1 MTEGL
6 PKTLIIREHED
17 PAEVERQAEL
27 MRSCLAPVDQLFQ
40 DRDTAWGATQGA
52 IRRTIEL
59 HLIVP
64 RVVGD
69 VVYYESTSKKRGPN
83 PVLAAEYRVST
94 KTLIWRE
101 GSGDPKADALIS
113 AHASLYDPKK
123 GA

>member
-6 PKTLIIREHED
+6 PKVLVIQENED
-17 PAEVERQAEL
+17 PAEVERQTAL
-27 MRSCLAPVDQLFQ
+27 FRSCLAPVDEMFR
-40 DRDTAWGATQGA
+40 DRNSAWGATQGA

-83 PVLAAEYRVST
+83 PVLAAEYNSRT

-113 AHASLYDPKK
+113 AHASLYDPKQGK
-123 GA
+123 